1 METSMIALEH
11 LSRAEKLRMMEAL
24 WRDLSAGT
32 DPLPPQAWHG
42 VALQDAEA
50 ALSSGSARMV
60 DWLDAKDIL
69 RQRAR
74 S

>member
-1 METSMIALEH
+1 MLSLAT

-24 WRDLSAGT
+24 WRDLSM
-32 DPLPPQAWHG
+32 D
-42 VALQDAEA
+42 EA
-50 ALSSGSARMV
+50 ALASPEWHGSALHEAETASAAGQAHWM
-60 DWLDAKDIL
+60 DWNQAKDAL

>member
-1 METSMIALEH
+1 MIAIEK

-24 WRDLSAGT
+24 WRDLSANA
-32 DPLPPQAWHG
+32 DELVSPAWHG
-42 VALQDAEA
+42 DALRQAESAMA
-50 ALSSGSARMV
+50 AGEAVMTSWS
-60 DWLDAKDIL
+60 DAKDRL

>member
-1 METSMIALEH
+1 MIAIEK

-24 WRDLSAGT
+24 WRDLSANA
-32 DPLPPQAWHG
+32 DELVSPAWHRD
-42 VALQDAEA
+42 ALLQAE
-50 ALSSGSARMV
+50 SAVTADKAVMTA
-60 DWLDAKDIL
+60 WSEAKDTL